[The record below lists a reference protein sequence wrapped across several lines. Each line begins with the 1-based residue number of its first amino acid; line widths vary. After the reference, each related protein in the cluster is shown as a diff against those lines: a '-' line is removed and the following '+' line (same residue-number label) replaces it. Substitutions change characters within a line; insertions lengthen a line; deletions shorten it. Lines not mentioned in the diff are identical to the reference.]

1 MWKSLLKLIVNSYG
15 RYDFLNEIL
24 IGVSLKKGSSNDGS
38 TSAMS
43 FIVKYGKEWCVQ
55 PYIALIC

>member
-55 PYIALIC
+55 P